1 MTERLMEL
9 GFTEYEARAYI
20 ALLEANPV
28 TAYEAAKNSGIP
40 TSKIYEVLD
49 RLETKG
55 IVQAFEEGDRR
66 KFVPLEA
73 GQFLDAQSV
82 RLSGTIGDLRA
93 GLESIGNR
101 QSVSLVWNVR
111 DYRSLSDYLKTI
123 IDSAK
128 SSLLVSAWP
137 EEITAIRDGLKAAV
151 ARGTKVA
158 IVLFGEPGALGA
170 SASAVG
176 HAAATGG
183 AGMTEIGIVYPHPI
197 GYTLY
202 AEKGGRGITAVADGA
217 QAIVATISGG
227 GDVEG
232 AWSRNGGFVALAE
245 DCVKHDIYVMKIVE
259 RFDGELIAKFGA
271 GYARLRDVFTD
282 TEEES

>member
-20 ALLEANPV
+20 ALLESNPV
-28 TAYEAAKNSGIP
+28 TAYEAAKNAGLP

-49 RLETKG
+49 RLEAKG
-55 IVQAFEEGDRR
+55 VVQAFEEGDRR

-73 GQFLDAQSV
+73 GQFLDAQAV

-93 GLESIGNR
+93 GLEGIGTK
-101 QSVSLVWNVR
+101 QPVSLVWNVR

-123 IDSAK
+123 VDSAK

-137 EEITAIRDGLKAAV
+137 EEIAAIRDWLKAAV
-151 ARGTKVA
+151 ARGTRVA
-158 IVLFGEPGALGA
+158 VVLFGEPSAIGYAASAGGGGA
-170 SASAVG
+170 SA
-176 HAAATGG
+176 
-183 AGMTEIGIVYPHPI
+183 TEIGIVYPHPI

-227 GDVEG
+227 GAVEG

-259 RFDGELIAKFGA
+259 RFDGELIGKFGA

-282 TEEES
+282 TEEKS

>member
-9 GFTEYEARAYI
+9 GFTEYEARTYI
-20 ALLEANPV
+20 ALLETNPV
-28 TAYEAAKNSGIP
+28 TAYEAAKKAGIP

-49 RLETKG
+49 RLEAKG
-55 IVQAFEEGDRR
+55 IVQAFEDGERR
-66 KFVPLEA
+66 KFVPLDP

-82 RLSGTIGDLRA
+82 RLNGTIGDLRT
-93 GLESIGNR
+93 GLEAIGSK
-101 QSVSLVWNVR
+101 QPVSLIWNVR

-128 SSLLVSAWP
+128 ANLLVSAWP
-137 EEITAIRDGLKAAV
+137 EEITAISGELKAAV
-151 ARGTKVA
+151 ARGVRVA
-158 IVLFGEPGALGA
+158 IVLFGDP
-170 SASAVG
+170 SAIAHSA
-176 HAAATGG
+176 G
-183 AGMTEIGIVYPHPI
+183 AGEIGIVYPHPI

-217 QAIVATISGG
+217 QAIVATISGP

-259 RFDGELIAKFGA
+259 RFDGELIAKFGT
-271 GYARLRDVFTD
+271 GYGRLRDVYTD

>member
-28 TAYEAAKNSGIP
+28 TAYEAAKNAGIP

-93 GLESIGNR
+93 GLESIGNK
-101 QSVSLVWNVR
+101 QPVSLVWNVR

-128 SSLLVSAWP
+128 TNLLVSAWP
-137 EEITAIRDGLKAAV
+137 EEIAAISDWLKAAV

-158 IVLFGEPGALGA
+158 VVLFGEPAALGYA
-170 SASAVG
+170 
-176 HAAATGG
+176 
-183 AGMTEIGIVYPHPI
+183 AGMTDIGIVYPHPI

-271 GYARLRDVFTD
+271 GYSRLRDVFTD
-282 TEEES
+282 TEENK